1 MNIKLTLG
9 ERLKDLRVERNL
21 KLETLAEQTGLSKSA
36 LSKYESD
43 DVTDLSIYAVTTLAE
58 FYGVTTDYLLG
69 VTENKKR
76 PDAVLSD
83 LHLSDGAVDVLRNG
97 KFNHRLLC
105 ELIVHENF
113 RRFMTDLEIYVDGY
127 VSANIQ
133 NLNAG
138 LEATRQMLKK
148 KYAADENDLYMSTLK
163 LGQIDEDEYFGRV
176 LYDELVAILKN
187 IKTEHRKD
195 KTTSDGSM
203 IDNLMK
209 ELEDAQKLE
218 GSADEKKIRTAL
230 KAIGINYDKLTEDE
244 RKLIKKIL
252 YKTAMLKPGTL
263 AGNRVKPE
271 VVYQLLGGL
280 PGVQVKQL
288 GGEVDGISIGS
299 AAKAVIIG
307 VVQLHAG
314 VAVGMERTAHHAMA
328 VGLHAVH
335 LSHLP
340 NGDGGLDL
348 LI

>member
-113 RRFMTDLEIYVDGY
+113 QRFMTDLEIYVDGY

-133 NLNAG
+133 NLNDHQAI
-138 LEATRQMLKK
+138 
-148 KYAADENDLYMSTLK
+148 NDDVQLFRIVFYLLIVSRSRALCAY
-163 LGQIDEDEYFGRV
+163 GQHCI
-176 LYDELVAILKN
+176 
-187 IKTEHRKD
+187 
-195 KTTSDGSM
+195 SDRHTGQC
-203 IDNLMK
+203 
-209 ELEDAQKLE
+209 LED
-218 GSADEKKIRTAL
+218 S
-230 KAIGINYDKLTEDE
+230 
-244 RKLIKKIL
+244 
-252 YKTAMLKPGTL
+252 
-263 AGNRVKPE
+263 NRVGHRICRDRRCSE
-271 VVYQLLGGL
+271 LC
-280 PGVQVKQL
+280 
-288 GGEVDGISIGS
+288 D
-299 AAKAVIIG
+299 
-307 VVQLHAG
+307 H
-314 VAVGMERTAHHAMA
+314 T
-328 VGLHAVH
+328 
-335 LSHLP
+335 
-340 NGDGGLDL
+340 
-348 LI
+348 